1 MNISKDGKTLY
12 FSDEEIDNETKGEKK
27 VFVTKRINGK
37 ESHVKA
43 EKRKNIGKHLESK
56 DGIKENIDDD
66 EIFNFNSEMVLGIP
80 MDEDS
85 KEEKKRK
92 KKNKKRAQKNKKKFA
107 KNVQEQNTKNKA
119 LKRKKTKKKKKINKK
134 LVGFFS
140 ILIIIGVII
149 ALALTAPIFNITD
162 IEVYGN
168 NQITSNTI
176 ISLSRLKKG
185 ENIFKFNNSVQ
196 ERIKENSYI
205 DSVKISRK
213 LPGKVA
219 ITVEERKIKYQTNL
233 INSYVYIDKNGYILE
248 NSSERK
254 EGIPLIVGL
263 SAKEDE
269 LMNEKRLKT
278 EDLEKINNIIKIVDA
293 SKAINIDNLIT
304 EINTEDKSNYV
315 LYLESKN
322 KKINIGDTSNLTNK
336 MLYVQKMLENEE
348 GKKGSLFV
356 NGDLSA
362 GFKPYF
368 REE

>member
-66 EIFNFNSEMVLGIP
+66 EIFNFNSEMVLGIL

-85 KEEKKRK
+85 KEEKKRAK
-92 KKNKKRAQKNKKKFA
+92 KSKKRAQKNKKNTVNQTKKA
-107 KNVQEQNTKNKA
+107 KA
-119 LKRKKTKKKKKINKK
+119 PKKKKSKKKKKINKK
-134 LVGFFS
+134 VIGFFS

-304 EINTEDKSNYV
+304 DINTEDKSNYV

>member
-1 MNISKDGKTLY
+1 
-12 FSDEEIDNETKGEKK
+12 
-27 VFVTKRINGK
+27 
-37 ESHVKA
+37 
-43 EKRKNIGKHLESK
+43 
-56 DGIKENIDDD
+56 
-66 EIFNFNSEMVLGIP
+66 MV
-80 MDEDS
+80 
-85 KEEKKRK
+85 
-92 KKNKKRAQKNKKKFA
+92 
-107 KNVQEQNTKNKA
+107 
-119 LKRKKTKKKKKINKK
+119 
-134 LVGFFS
+134 
-140 ILIIIGVII
+140 
-149 ALALTAPIFNITD
+149 
-162 IEVYGN
+162 
-168 NQITSNTI
+168 
-176 ISLSRLKKG
+176 
-185 ENIFKFNNSVQ
+185 
-196 ERIKENSYI
+196 
-205 DSVKISRK
+205 
-213 LPGKVA
+213 

-254 EGIPLIVGL
+254 DGIPLIVGL
-263 SAKEDE
+263 STKEDE

-336 MLYVQKMLENEE
+336 MLYVQKILENED
-348 GKKGSLFV
+348 GKTGSIFV

>member
-85 KEEKKRK
+85 KEEKKRAK
-92 KKNKKRAQKNKKKFA
+92 KSKKRAQKNKKNTVNQTKKA
-107 KNVQEQNTKNKA
+107 KA
-119 LKRKKTKKKKKINKK
+119 PKKKKSKKKKKINKK
-134 LVGFFS
+134 VIGFFS
-140 ILIIIGVII
+140 ILIIIGGII

-168 NQITSNTI
+168 NQITANTI

-336 MLYVQKMLENEE
+336 MLYIQKMLENEE

>member
-43 EKRKNIGKHLESK
+43 EKRKNIGKHLENK
-56 DGIKENIDDD
+56 NDIKENIDDD

-85 KEEKKRK
+85 KEEKKRAK
-92 KKNKKRAQKNKKKFA
+92 KSKKRAQKNKKNTVNQTKKA
-107 KNVQEQNTKNKA
+107 KA
-119 LKRKKTKKKKKINKK
+119 PKKKKSKKKKKINKK
-134 LVGFFS
+134 VIGFFS

-162 IEVYGN
+162 IEVEGN
-168 NQITSNTI
+168 NKITSNTI
-176 ISLSRLKKG
+176 ISLSGLKKG
-185 ENIFKFNNSVQ
+185 ENIFKFNNLVQ
-196 ERIKENSYI
+196 EKIKENAYI
-205 DSVKISRK
+205 ENVKISRK
-213 LPGKVA
+213 LPGKVV
-219 ITVEERKIKYQTNL
+219 IEVEERKIKYQTNL

-315 LYLESKN
+315 LYLESKS

-336 MLYVQKMLENEE
+336 MLYVQKILENED
-348 GKKGSLFV
+348 GKTGSIFV

>member
-12 FSDEEIDNETKGEKK
+12 FSDEEIDSETNGEKK

-43 EKRKNIGKHLESK
+43 EKRKNIGKHLENNK
-56 DGIKENIDDD
+56 KIQEKETEDD
-66 EIFNFNSEMVLGIP
+66 EIFSFNSELVLGVNEA
-80 MDEDS
+80 DF
-85 KEEKKRK
+85 KEEKKKSK
-92 KKNKKRAQKNKKKFA
+92 KKKKSKSKRAKEKSKEENQKQTKEKK
-107 KNVQEQNTKNKA
+107 E
-119 LKRKKTKKKKKINKK
+119 RKHKKKKINKK
-134 LVGFFS
+134 IIGFFS
-140 ILIIIGVII
+140 IVILIAVII
-149 ALALTAPIFNITD
+149 VLALTAPIFNITD
-162 IEVYGN
+162 ITVNGN
-168 NQITSNTI
+168 NQISSNMI
-176 ISLSRLKKG
+176 INLSGLKKG
-185 ENIFKFNNSVQ
+185 ENIFKFNSSVEQ
-196 ERIKENSYI
+196 KIKENTYI
-205 DSVKISRK
+205 ESVNIKRK
-213 LPGKVA
+213 LPGTVV
-219 ITVEERKIKYQTNL
+219 ISVEERQVKYQINL

-254 EGIPLIVGL
+254 DGIPLIVGL
-263 SAKEDE
+263 STKEDE

-336 MLYVQKMLENEE
+336 MLYVQKILENED
-348 GKKGSLFV
+348 GKTGSIFV